1 MALRLPSADELN
13 EVVELIAG
21 KGVKFDRLSPDQR
34 ATVLKIAI
42 QADISDTLADIL
54 NDTGHM
60 ANWFEKSRLWEGRL
74 D

>member
-1 MALRLPSADELN
+1 MTLRLPSESELN
-13 EVVELIAG
+13 EVAELIAG
-21 KGVKFDRLSPDQR
+21 PGVKFVTLGPDQR
-34 ATVLKIAI
+34 ATILKIAI
-42 QADISDTLADIL
+42 QADISDTLADMM